1 MNDRPQE
8 LLTKH
13 EQILRYIEKLS
24 VGTRISVRK
33 IAQVMDVSEGT
44 AYRAIKEAEA
54 EGLVSTKERTG
65 TVRVDARERNPFDR
79 LIFDEVVHIVDG
91 VTLGG
96 EAGLHKTLNKFV
108 IGAMQLEAMMRYV
121 EPGNL
126 LIVGNRSQAHL
137 YALEQGAGV
146 LITGG
151 FQASAEARELADRLE
166 LPIIS
171 SSYDT
176 FTVATLINRA
186 IHDRMI
192 KKKIILVQDIIRT
205 DTPVYYLKGT
215 DTVQHMQGMIAET
228 GHTRYPVVDEY
239 HRPVGILTTKDV
251 LSAQPGDPVEHY
263 MKRSPLTVHVQ
274 TSVVSASHTMVWE
287 GIQMLPVVNDH
298 KKMLGVIS
306 RSDVLKAMQ
315 FIQTQPQY
323 GESFED
329 LIWAGFEKNRDK
341 EGKLFFRGTIT
352 AQMTNHVGM
361 ASESMLATLMN
372 QAALRIVKEHR
383 RGDLILDSSSGY
395 FLMPIPLDSVVEIW
409 PCMIELSRR
418 FCKIEVEVELNGVR
432 MAKSMFTA
440 RLVD

>member
-1 MNDRPQE
+1 M
-8 LLTKH
+8 
-13 EQILRYIEKLS
+13 RYIENLS
-24 VGTRISVRK
+24 VGARISVRK
-33 IAQVMDVSEGT
+33 IAQTLEVSEGT

-65 TVRVDARERNPFDR
+65 TVRVESRERHQFDR
-79 LIFDEVVHIVDG
+79 LTFDEVVHIVDG

-96 EAGLHKTLNKFV
+96 AAGLHKTLNKFV

-151 FQASAEARELADRLE
+151 FQASPEARELADRLE
-166 LPIIS
+166 LPMIG

-186 IHDRMI
+186 IHDRLI

-205 DTPVYYLKGT
+205 DTDVHYLKGT
-215 DTVQHMQGMIAET
+215 DTVQEMQELVART
-228 GHTRYPVVDEY
+228 GHTRYPVVDDY
-239 HRPVGILTTKDV
+239 HRPIGILTTKDV
-251 LSAQPGDPVEHY
+251 LGAQPADPVESH
-263 MKRSPLTVHVQ
+263 MKRNPLTVHVQ
-274 TSVVSASHTMVWE
+274 TSVASASHLMVWE
-287 GIQMLPVVNDH
+287 SIQLLPVVSDH

-329 LIWAGFEKNRDK
+329 LIWAGFEKVRDK
-341 EGKLFFRGTIT
+341 NGKVLFRGTIT

-361 ASESMLATLMN
+361 ASESVLTTLMN
-372 QAALRIVKEHR
+372 QAALRMVKEHR
-383 RGDLILDSSSGY
+383 RGDLILDSSSNY
-395 FLMPIPLDSVVEIW
+395 FLMPIPLDSVVEVRPVI
-409 PCMIELSRR
+409 IELSRR
-418 FCKIEVEVELNGVR
+418 FGKIEVELELGGVR

-440 RLVD
+440 RLMD

>member
-1 MNDRPQE
+1 M
-8 LLTKH
+8 
-13 EQILRYIEKLS
+13 RYIEKLS
-24 VGTRISVRK
+24 IGTRISVRK

-65 TVRVDARERNPFDR
+65 TVRVDAREKHQFDR
-79 LIFDEVVHIVDG
+79 LVFDEVVHIVDG

-96 EAGLHKTLNKFV
+96 SAGLHKTLNKFV

-151 FQASAEARELADRLE
+151 FQASAEARELADKLE

-186 IHDRMI
+186 IHDRLI

-215 DTVQHMQGMIAET
+215 DTVQEMQAMIAAT
-228 GHTRYPVVDEY
+228 GHTRYPVVDDH
-239 HRPVGILTTKDV
+239 HRPIGILTTKDV
-251 LSAQPGDPVEHY
+251 LNALPGDPVEQY
-263 MKRSPLTVHVQ
+263 MKRNPLTVHVQ
-274 TSVVSASHTMVWE
+274 TSVASASHTMVWE
-287 GIQMLPVVNDH
+287 GIQMLPVVSDH

-315 FIQTQPQY
+315 FVQTQPQY

-329 LIWAGFEKNRDK
+329 LIWTGFEKIRDK
-341 EGKLFFRGTIT
+341 ENGLFFRGVIT
-352 AQMTNHVGM
+352 AQMTNHIGM
-361 ASESMLATLMN
+361 ASESVMTALMN

-383 RGDLILDSSSGY
+383 RGDLILDSSSNY
-395 FLMPIPLDSVVEIW
+395 FLMPIPLDSTVEVKPTI
-409 PCMIELSRR
+409 IELSRR
-418 FCKIEVEVELNGVR
+418 FCKIEVEIVQNGVR

-440 RLVD
+440 RLLD